1 MPEKKGLI
9 AEFTEFIAKGNV
21 IDLAV
26 ALIIGSAF
34 TAIVTALVNNIIMP
48 LIGMIIGGIN
58 FSGLVITI
66 GTAQLAYGSFIQA
79 VVNFLLIALVIFF
92 MVKII
97 DSVQR
102 NKKPAAKKP
111 SEEALLLTE
120 IRDLLAK
127 K

>member
-9 AEFTEFIAKGNV
+9 AEFREFIAKGNV
-21 IDLAV
+21 IDLTV

-48 LIGMIIGGIN
+48 IIGMIIGGVD

-66 GTAQLAYGSFIQA
+66 GTAQLAYGSFLQA
-79 VVNFLLIALVIFF
+79 VVNFILISLVIFI
-92 MVKII
+92 MVKAI
-97 DSVQR
+97 DKIQK
-102 NKKPAAKKP
+102 NKKPVAKKP
-111 SEEALLLTE
+111 SEEVVLLAE

-127 K
+127 Q